1 MAVKILIYRGLIV
14 LLFYI
19 VSQYN
24 IAYQSK
30 HNMRYNKKKNY
41 FKQPC
46 SNQLVVTSPN
56 VYTVR
61 KK

>member
-30 HNMRYNKKKNY
+30 HNMRYNKKKTILNNHV
-41 FKQPC
+41 QI
-46 SNQLVVTSPN
+46 N
-56 VYTVR
+56 
-61 KK
+61 